1 MRTKAGTSAGHSTL
15 VLAFAAALAAGCGD
29 KEGAKPAA
37 APVAPDPLAITVT
50 AELAARTLTGQVGRA
65 EVRETLRAPG
75 RIEVDETRMA
85 RIGSPVAG
93 RVTDLEATVGQDVRR
108 GQVLATLNST
118 ELSTAQLGFLKAQ
131 SIRLQALRA
140 TERAQRLLAADVIG
154 TAEVQRRQSELT
166 QAEAELNAAS
176 DQLKV
181 LGMSAAA
188 IGRLA
193 ETGTITSR
201 TQIAASVSGT
211 VIERKVTEGQMV
223 QPADSMFVI
232 ADLSNVWV
240 VADIPE
246 QGAGLV
252 RVGEPAAAEVA
263 ALPGGVLHG
272 RLTFV
277 SPTVN
282 PETRTVR
289 ARMDLSNGERMFKP
303 AMLANVLIDGRPQKR
318 LVVPSAAI
326 VREDNR
332 DFVFAQTGKDAYR
345 LRAVSLGLEFEGRR
359 VVLEGVAEGD
369 TIVVE
374 GAFHLNNERKRRAL
388 GGG

>member
-1 MRTKAGTSAGHSTL
+1 MRAL
-15 VLAFAAALAAGCGD
+15 LFLPAFAVALVAGCGD
-29 KEGAKPAA
+29 PSGGKPAA
-37 APVAPDPLAITVT
+37 APAARDPLSIATT
-50 AELAARTLTGQVGRA
+50 PDLAARVVLGEAAWA

-93 RVTDLEATVGQDVRR
+93 RLTDVEAVVGREVRR

-118 ELSTAQLGFLKAQ
+118 ELSSAQLGFLKAQ
-131 SIRLQALRA
+131 SIRLQAQRA

-181 LGMSAAA
+181 LGMSEAAVR
-188 IGRLA
+188 RLA
-193 ETGTITSR
+193 DTGTITSR
-201 TQIAASVSGT
+201 TQIVASLSGT

-232 ADLSNVWV
+232 ADLSSVWV

-263 ALPGGVLHG
+263 ALPGSRLHG

-289 ARMDLSNGERMFKP
+289 ARMDLSNSERVFKP
-303 AMLANVLIDGRPQKR
+303 AMLANVLIEGRPQKR
-318 LVVPSAAI
+318 LVIPAAAV

-332 DFVFAQTGKDAYR
+332 DYVFVESGREAWR
-345 LRAVSLGLEFEGRR
+345 LRPVTLGTEHEGRR
-359 VVLEGVAEGD
+359 VLLEGLREGEK
-369 TIVVE
+369 IVVE

>member
-1 MRTKAGTSAGHSTL
+1 MQ
-15 VLAFAAALAAGCGD
+15 
-29 KEGAKPAA
+29 
-37 APVAPDPLAITVT
+37 
-50 AELAARTLTGQVGRA
+50 ARV
-65 EVRETLRAPG
+65 
-75 RIEVDETRMA
+75 A

-93 RVTDLEATVGQDVRR
+93 RLTDVEAAVGREVRR

-118 ELSTAQLGFLKAQ
+118 ELSSAQLGFLKAQ
-131 SIRLQALRA
+131 SNRLQAQRA

-181 LGMSAAA
+181 LGMSEAAVR
-188 IGRLA
+188 RLA
-193 ETGTITSR
+193 DTGTITSR
-201 TQIAASVSGT
+201 TQIVASLSGT

-232 ADLSNVWV
+232 ADLSSVWV

-263 ALPGGVLHG
+263 ALPGSRLQG

-289 ARMDLSNGERMFKP
+289 ARMDLSNTERVFKP
-303 AMLANVLIDGRPQKR
+303 AMLANVLIEGRPQKR
-318 LVVPSAAI
+318 LVIPAAAV

-332 DFVFAQTGKDAYR
+332 DYVFVESGREAWR
-345 LRAVSLGLEFEGRR
+345 LRPVTLGTEHEGRR
-359 VVLEGVAEGD
+359 VLLEGLREGEK
-369 TIVVE
+369 IVVE

>member
-1 MRTKAGTSAGHSTL
+1 MRSAFSRTTCL
-15 VLAFAAALAAGCGD
+15 LAACAALFAAGCGE
-29 KEGAKPAA
+29 KAVPKPAA
-37 APVAPDPLAITVT
+37 AVATDPLAIT
-50 AELAARTLTGQVGRA
+50 AAPELAARIVTGEAAAA
-65 EVRETLRAPG
+65 EVRETLRVPG

-93 RVTDLEATVGQDVRR
+93 RITDLDATVGQEVRR
-108 GQVLATLNST
+108 GQVLAALNST
-118 ELSTAQLGFLKAQ
+118 ELSSAQLNFLKAQ
-131 SIRLQALRA
+131 SLRLQAVRA
-140 TERAQRLLAADVIG
+140 TERAQQLLKADVIG

-166 QAEAELNAAS
+166 QAEAELNAAG

-181 LGMSAAA
+181 LGMSGAA
-188 IGRLA
+188 IQRLA

-201 TQIAASVSGT
+201 TQIVASVSGT

-223 QPADSMFVI
+223 QPADSVFVI

-246 QGAGLV
+246 QGAGV
-252 RVGEPAAAEVA
+252 ARVGEPAAAEVA
-263 ALPGGVLHG
+263 ALPGSVLQG
-272 RLTFV
+272 RLAFV

-289 ARMDLSNGERMFKP
+289 ARMDLSNADRLFKP

-318 LVVPSAAI
+318 QVVPAAAV

-332 DFVFAQTGKDAYR
+332 DFVFVQTGKDAYR
-345 LRAVSLGLEFEGRR
+345 LRPVSLGAEHESRR
-359 VVLEGVAEGD
+359 VLVEGLREGEK
-369 TIVVE
+369 IVTE

>member
-1 MRTKAGTSAGHSTL
+1 MRALLFLPAFAVTL
-15 VLAFAAALAAGCGD
+15 VAGCGD
-29 KEGAKPAA
+29 PSGGKPAA
-37 APVAPDPLAITVT
+37 APAARDPLSIATT
-50 AELAARTLTGQVGRA
+50 PDLAARVVLGEAAWA

-93 RVTDLEATVGQDVRR
+93 RLTDVEAVVGREVRR

-118 ELSTAQLGFLKAQ
+118 ELSSAQLGFLKAQ
-131 SIRLQALRA
+131 SIRLQAQRA

-181 LGMSAAA
+181 LGMSEAAVR
-188 IGRLA
+188 RLA
-193 ETGTITSR
+193 DTGTITSR
-201 TQIAASVSGT
+201 TQIVASLSGT

-232 ADLSNVWV
+232 ADLSSVWV

-263 ALPGGVLHG
+263 ALPGSRLHG

-289 ARMDLSNGERMFKP
+289 ARMDLSNSERVFKP
-303 AMLANVLIDGRPQKR
+303 AMLANVLIEGRPQKR
-318 LVVPSAAI
+318 LVIPAAAV

-332 DFVFAQTGKDAYR
+332 DYVFVESGREAWR
-345 LRAVSLGLEFEGRR
+345 LRPVTLGTEHEGRR
-359 VVLEGVAEGD
+359 VLLEGLREGEK
-369 TIVVE
+369 IVVE

>member
-1 MRTKAGTSAGHSTL
+1 MRAL
-15 VLAFAAALAAGCGD
+15 LFLPAFAVALVAGCGD
-29 KEGAKPAA
+29 PSGGKPAA
-37 APVAPDPLAITVT
+37 APAARDPLSIATT
-50 AELAARTLTGQVGRA
+50 PDLAARVVLGEAVWA

-93 RVTDLEATVGQDVRR
+93 RLTDVEAAVGREVRR

-118 ELSTAQLGFLKAQ
+118 ELSSAQLGFLKAQ
-131 SIRLQALRA
+131 SIRLQAQRA

-181 LGMSAAA
+181 LGMSEAAVR
-188 IGRLA
+188 RLA
-193 ETGTITSR
+193 DTGTITSR
-201 TQIAASVSGT
+201 TQIVASLSGT

-232 ADLSNVWV
+232 ADLSSVWV

-252 RVGEPAAAEVA
+252 RVGDPAAAEVA
-263 ALPGGVLHG
+263 ALPGSRLHG

-289 ARMDLSNGERMFKP
+289 ARMDLSNSERVFKP
-303 AMLANVLIDGRPQKR
+303 AMLANVLIEGRPQKR
-318 LVVPSAAI
+318 LVIPAAAV

-332 DFVFAQTGKDAYR
+332 DYVFVESGREAWR
-345 LRAVSLGLEFEGRR
+345 LRPVTLGTEHEGRR
-359 VVLEGVAEGD
+359 VLLEGLREGEK
-369 TIVVE
+369 IVVE

>member
-1 MRTKAGTSAGHSTL
+1 MRAL
-15 VLAFAAALAAGCGD
+15 LFLPAFAVALVAGCGD
-29 KEGAKPAA
+29 PSGGKPAA
-37 APVAPDPLAITVT
+37 APAARDPLSIATT
-50 AELAARTLTGQVGRA
+50 PDLAARVVLGEAVWA

-93 RVTDLEATVGQDVRR
+93 RLTDVEAAVGREVRR

-118 ELSTAQLGFLKAQ
+118 ELSSAQLGFLKAQ
-131 SIRLQALRA
+131 SIRLQAQRA

-181 LGMSAAA
+181 LGMSEAAVR
-188 IGRLA
+188 RLA
-193 ETGTITSR
+193 DTGTITSR
-201 TQIAASVSGT
+201 TQIVASLSGT

-232 ADLSNVWV
+232 ADLSSVWV

-263 ALPGGVLHG
+263 ALPGSRLHG

-289 ARMDLSNGERMFKP
+289 ARMDLSNSERVFKP
-303 AMLANVLIDGRPQKR
+303 AMLANVLIEGRPQKR
-318 LVVPSAAI
+318 LVIPAAAV

-332 DFVFAQTGKDAYR
+332 DYVFVESGRDAWR
-345 LRAVSLGLEFEGRR
+345 LRPVTLGTEHEGRR
-359 VVLEGVAEGD
+359 VLLEGLREGEK
-369 TIVVE
+369 IVVE

>member
-1 MRTKAGTSAGHSTL
+1 MRAL
-15 VLAFAAALAAGCGD
+15 LFLPAFAVALVAGCGD
-29 KEGAKPAA
+29 PSGGKPVAAPAA
-37 APVAPDPLAITVT
+37 RDPLSIATT
-50 AELAARTLTGQVGRA
+50 PDLAARVVLGEAVWA

-93 RVTDLEATVGQDVRR
+93 RLTDVEAAVGREVRR

-118 ELSTAQLGFLKAQ
+118 ELSSAQLGFLKAQ
-131 SIRLQALRA
+131 SIRLQAQRA

-181 LGMSAAA
+181 LGMSEAAVR
-188 IGRLA
+188 RLA
-193 ETGTITSR
+193 DTGTITSR
-201 TQIAASVSGT
+201 TQIVASLSGT

-232 ADLSNVWV
+232 ADLSSVWV

-263 ALPGGVLHG
+263 ALPGSRLHG

-289 ARMDLSNGERMFKP
+289 ARMDLSNSERVFKP
-303 AMLANVLIDGRPQKR
+303 AMLANVLIEGRPQKR
-318 LVVPSAAI
+318 LVIPAAAV

-332 DFVFAQTGKDAYR
+332 DYVFVESGRDAWR
-345 LRAVSLGLEFEGRR
+345 LRPVTLGTEHEGRR
-359 VVLEGVAEGD
+359 VLLEGLREGEK
-369 TIVVE
+369 IVVE

>member
-1 MRTKAGTSAGHSTL
+1 MRAL
-15 VLAFAAALAAGCGD
+15 LFLPAFAVALVAGCGD
-29 KEGAKPAA
+29 PSGGKPAA
-37 APVAPDPLAITVT
+37 APAARDPLSIATT
-50 AELAARTLTGQVGRA
+50 PDLAARVVLGEAVWA

-93 RVTDLEATVGQDVRR
+93 RLTDVEAAVGREVRR

-118 ELSTAQLGFLKAQ
+118 ELSSAQLGFLKAQ
-131 SIRLQALRA
+131 SIRLQAQRA

-181 LGMSAAA
+181 LGMSEAAVR
-188 IGRLA
+188 RLA
-193 ETGTITSR
+193 DTGTITSR
-201 TQIAASVSGT
+201 TQIVASLSGT

-232 ADLSNVWV
+232 ADLSSVWV

-252 RVGEPAAAEVA
+252 RVGDPAAAEVA
-263 ALPGGVLHG
+263 ALPGSRLHG

-289 ARMDLSNGERMFKP
+289 ARMDLSNTERVFKP
-303 AMLANVLIDGRPQKR
+303 AMLANVLIEGRPQKR
-318 LVVPSAAI
+318 LVIPAAAV

-332 DFVFAQTGKDAYR
+332 DYVFVESGREAWR
-345 LRAVSLGLEFEGRR
+345 LRPVTLGTEHEGRR
-359 VVLEGVAEGD
+359 VLLEGLREGEK
-369 TIVVE
+369 IVVE